1 MMAQGM
7 PDPKGVV
14 ATLKGSTAKI
24 DAAEEAAVNPAVKRG
39 MTGSIPGLDVK
50 ATRKS
55 EVVMSADGKRGG
67 AGPIIDDDAPITA
80 DKAAAGLARAKAN
93 EAALV
98 KAAGAPKPPGVMDKL
113 KALVGVK

>member
-1 MMAQGM
+1 MAGM

-24 DAAEEAAVNPAVKRG
+24 DAAEEAAV
-39 MTGSIPGLDVK
+39 
-50 ATRKS
+50 KS
-55 EVVMSADGKRGG
+55 APKSAAKPVVEE
-67 AGPIIDDDAPITA
+67 DDAPITA

-93 EAALV
+93 EAALA
-98 KAAGAPKPPGVMDKL
+98 KAAGAPQPPGVMDKL